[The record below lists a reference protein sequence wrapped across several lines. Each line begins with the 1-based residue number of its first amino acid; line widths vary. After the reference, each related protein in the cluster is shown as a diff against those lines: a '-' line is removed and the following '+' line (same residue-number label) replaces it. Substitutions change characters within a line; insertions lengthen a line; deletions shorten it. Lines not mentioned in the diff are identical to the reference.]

1 MIFEVSQESF
11 KIALDDKHII
21 VNIRNSSRARN
32 ISLKINI
39 KGQAELVLPKK
50 VSFSRAQP
58 FLIEKLPWLVKHLAV
73 IEKNSKPAQSE
84 VPIFGVM
91 HKIQYVV
98 SNKRYVKHFDANIEV
113 GSYPEFNE
121 ITLIRYLKKIL
132 LEEIINLV
140 KANSLIHNLSYKNIR
155 LSRGVSTWGSCSRD
169 GKLSFNWRLVFA
181 SKNVLEYLV
190 AHEMAHL
197 KERNH
202 GPGFWRLVNRIYPE
216 SYMARQWLKKEG
228 RFLYGILTDNM

>member
-1 MIFEVSQESF
+1 MIFEVSEESF
-11 KIALDDKHII
+11 KIFVDDKHII
-21 VNIRNSSRARN
+21 INIRTSSRARN

-39 KGQAELVLPKK
+39 TGQAELVLPSK
-50 VSFSRAQP
+50 VSFNRARP
-58 FLIEKLPWLVKHLAV
+58 FLIEKLPWLVTHLAA
-73 IEKNSKPAQSE
+73 IETNSNQGQSE
-84 VPIFGVM
+84 IPIFGVM
-91 HKIQYVV
+91 HKIKYVI
-98 SNKRYVKHFDANIEV
+98 SKKRYVQQFDEIIEV
-113 GSYPEFNE
+113 GSYPEFKE

-132 LEEIINLV
+132 LEEITKLV
-140 KANSLIHNLSYKNIR
+140 KVNSFVHNLSYKSIR

-181 SKNVLEYLV
+181 SRNVLEYLV

-202 GPGFWRLVNRIYPE
+202 GPGFWRLANIIYPE

-228 RFLYGILTDNM
+228 RFLYGILQNHR

>member
-11 KIALDDKHII
+11 KVEIDDKHII
-21 VNIRNSSRARN
+21 INIRNSSRARN

-39 KGQAELVLPKK
+39 KGQAELVLPRK
-50 VSFSRAQP
+50 VSFNRAHP

-73 IEKNSKPAQSE
+73 IEKNSNPVQSE
-84 VPIFGVM
+84 VPIFGVI

-98 SNKRYVKHFDANIEV
+98 SSKRYIKHFDETIEV
-113 GSYPEFNE
+113 GSYPEFKE

-132 LEEIINLV
+132 LEEIVNLV
-140 KANSLIHNLSYKNIR
+140 KANALIYNLSYKSIR

-202 GPGFWRLVNRIYPE
+202 GPGFWRLVNKIYPE
-216 SYMARQWLKKEG
+216 SYVARQWLKKEG
-228 RFLYGILTDNM
+228 RIFYQILHNHK